1 MIPMIDFIIPLIL
14 LLIAYFDFKDR
25 RIPNILVAPLYLLLM
40 LRFYFVSESIY
51 YVSRLFTVFA
61 VISMSILIFISCFL
75 FIRHGRVLGAGDV
88 KLLVILPLFFV
99 FQTIVFYLFFLMFL
113 SFFFGSRSPDNNGAI
128 NYLIYADD
136 NLPIGGFIAL
146 SLATAK
152 SFVMVFGW

>member
-1 MIPMIDFIIPLIL
+1 MIPMIDFIIPPIL

-75 FIRHGRVLGAGDV
+75 FIRRGRVLGAGDV

-99 FQTIVFYLFFLMFL
+99 FQTTVFILFLLILQALLLALLFTLT
-113 SFFFGSRSPDNNGAI
+113 PDN
-128 NYLIYADD
+128 DD
-136 NLPIGGFIAL
+136 VNNLPIGGLISI
-146 SLATAK
+146 SLAMAK
-152 SFVMVFGW
+152 IFVDDGIWMVI